1 MGRGG
6 ILIFLF
12 GALDLFAF
20 YRSFPRL
27 MRIFENYNA
36 SIYQVLV
43 LIMII
48 SLIAS
53 GALYMMGN
61 KIGFVIYYFQFPMR
75 VSFIPGLTFGFLTS
89 ILPVATGTLYYGMLL
104 ATIFALEAIR
114 LMHTI
119 QKHRSA
125 G

>member
-1 MGRGG
+1 M
-6 ILIFLF
+6 IIF

-20 YRSFPRL
+20 YRSFPKL
-27 MRIFENYNA
+27 MRIFEVYTGHVFQWL
-36 SIYQVLV
+36 QVIL
-43 LIMII
+43 II
-48 SLIAS
+48 SVIVS
-53 GALYMMGN
+53 GPLLLMGN
-61 KIGFVIYYFQFPMR
+61 KIAYIIYYFQFPLKLLFAT
-75 VSFIPGLTFGFLTS
+75 VLTFGFLTS
-89 ILPVATGTLYYGMLL
+89 ILPAVAGTLYFGMLW